1 MQRNNVQCSVEL
13 AKKIHFHHFTV
24 WKFEN
29 FSPRFFL
36 QKFRQSNYFTKELH
50 CKLISRKFFEVGVNF
65 RHYHSTTLCISSKN
79 VVKSTHL
86 EVNCTVCMMFSRN
99 SFLVRVNVTSKIST
113 LYCHCEMMRIRVRPY
128 RTKSFSRLNLHDF

>member
-1 MQRNNVQCSVEL
+1 M
-13 AKKIHFHHFTV
+13 II
-24 WKFEN
+24 
-29 FSPRFFL
+29 FSPTNFL
-36 QKFRQSNYFTKELH
+36 QKFRQSNFFTKELH

-113 LYCHCEMMRIRVRPY
+113 LYCHCEMMRISCEYLQSLFFIKNFVIHIELC
-128 RTKSFSRLNLHDF
+128 FHF